1 MVSSFKRELQLL
13 KKLHNR
19 NISGDYA
26 MKYHLLLPPFLL
38 ALSGCQSDLY
48 YQEQAVE
55 SARSYIFKNARELT
69 PEQFAFVRLTPP
81 VILTAPILG
90 RNDQNAVKNS
100 LAGGERMQICIV
112 WRIPEQKTD
121 YLVFGMSGPDM
132 AYWRPLKLIRRRLGK
147 VDGKARSAMVS
158 AREYAVSALHGQL
171 SAADLNTV
179 RFTHPELA
187 ETTFEVNGDG
197 KGNEELPRPWKKTG
211 LSEND
216 LKTGRQLTLFWKI
229 SNNRYLYFCGIGK
242 ADLAGWKIVMA
253 GVIDAAEAAKVTVKK
268 LKNSDTFL
276 FPEMKGAA
284 PDTQKT
290 TAKDPS
296 SVKPAAGGK

>member
-38 ALSGCQSDLY
+38 AVTGCQSDLY

-55 SARSYIFKNARELT
+55 SARSCIYKNARELT

-90 RNDQNAVKNS
+90 RNDRNAVKNS
-100 LAGGERMQICIV
+100 LAGGEKMQICIV
-112 WRIPEQKTD
+112 WRIPEQETD

-147 VDGKARSAMVS
+147 IDSVARSAMES
-158 AREYAVSALHGQL
+158 ARGYAVSSLHGQVN
-171 SAADLNTV
+171 AADLNTV

-187 ETTFEVNGDG
+187 ETAFALNTENDPAAA
-197 KGNEELPRPWKKTG
+197 PRPWKKVTV
-211 LSEND
+211 SDQE
-216 LKTGRQLTLFWKI
+216 LKTKRQLTLLWKI
-229 SNNRYLYFCGIGK
+229 SNDRYLYCCGISK
-242 ADLAGWKIVMA
+242 DDLSGWKLLMA
-253 GVIDAAEAAKVTVKK
+253 GIATEDEVAKATVKK
-268 LKNSDTFL
+268 LRSSDTFL
-276 FPEMKGAA
+276 FPGAKSAA
-284 PDTQKT
+284 PGSSSQTVKN
-290 TAKDPS
+290 PP
-296 SVKPAAGGK
+296 SVKPAGGK